1 MSDIPAVQELD
12 EDLPQLFSLIV
23 QLIDVD
29 RHVDLMRWLHGDFQ
43 KYLDHDILIAA
54 WGNFGLGVVHYDL
67 ISSNPGL
74 RTESAMAEALSPLLT
89 SLFARWVGQGKVPF
103 SLSVGDAGFTWD
115 RVVKDGPI
123 AESLA
128 TMRSCLVHGI
138 RDERGRH
145 DCLYIFFSKHQ
156 YRSSRER
163 FVSRFFLPYIDT
175 ALRQVA
181 LLPNQYPS
189 HIAAAPASPGA
200 VADKAATPAE
210 GGTGTLSE
218 RESEIMVWIAKGKTN
233 GEIGS
238 ILNVSEFT
246 VKNHLQRIFKKLCVS
261 NRAQAVA
268 MYGA

>member
-1 MSDIPAVQELD
+1 MSNNKEVDQLD
-12 EDLPQLFSLIV
+12 EDLPQLFSLLL

-43 KYLDHDILIAA
+43 RYLHHDILIAA
-54 WGNFGLGVVHYDL
+54 WGNFSLGVIHYDV
-67 ISSNPGL
+67 ISAIPGV
-74 RTESAMAEALSPLLT
+74 RTESAMAEAVTPLLT
-89 SLFARWVGQGKVPF
+89 SLFTRWLAQGHAPF
-103 SLSVGDAGFTWD
+103 SLSVGETGFTWD
-115 RVVKDGPI
+115 RVVEIGPI
-123 AESLA
+123 AESLG

-145 DCLYIFFSKHQ
+145 DCLYIFFSKHL
-156 YRSSRER
+156 YRSSQER
-163 FVSRFFLPYIDT
+163 FACRFFLPYIDT
-175 ALRQVA
+175 ALRQVE
-181 LLPNQYPS
+181 LLPNQYP
-189 HIAAAPASPGA
+189 PVPG
-200 VADKAATPAE
+200 TPAASVAASKVVAPPDTP
-210 GGTGTLSE
+210 GSALSE

-268 MYGA
+268 MYSQ

>member
-1 MSDIPAVQELD
+1 MSTIHEVEQLD
-12 EDLPQLFSLIV
+12 EDLPQLFSLIH

-43 KYLDHDILIAA
+43 RYLHHDILIAA
-54 WGNFGLGVVHYDL
+54 WGNFSLGVIHYDV
-67 ISSNPGL
+67 ISAMPGV
-74 RTESAMAEALSPLLT
+74 RTESAMAESVSPLLT
-89 SLFARWVGQGKVPF
+89 SLFTRWLSQGNAPF
-103 SLSVGDAGFTWD
+103 SLSVGETGFTWD
-115 RVVKDGPI
+115 RVVENGPI
-123 AESLA
+123 AESLG

-145 DCLYIFFSKHQ
+145 DCLYIFFSKHLV
-156 YRSSRER
+156 RSSKER
-163 FVSRFFLPYIDT
+163 SACRFFLPYIDT
-175 ALRQVA
+175 ALRQVE
-181 LLPNQYPS
+181 LLPNQYPPLPTA
-189 HIAAAPASPGA
+189 HAAPAP
-200 VADKAATPAE
+200 ADKAATDS
-210 GGTGTLSE
+210 GNSGLSE

-268 MYGA
+268 MYSP